1 MLYMLPLYC
10 RIDLAVEH
18 CCWHS
23 NARATTQRIAAPPSS
38 LFVAACFWTGWEVNM
53 AGVLF
58 VYEGVVARR
67 CHRHRTRPCVFVCC
81 AFYCCC
87 CCCCC
92 AGVYCVASV
101 DVQSLVQFLSRFRI
115 VTASFTAVGIP
126 RWPEPT
132 SPFSHFPP
140 APTSSG
146 RGIFVVVLRQA
157 GQID

>member
-1 MLYMLPLYC
+1 
-10 RIDLAVEH
+10 
-18 CCWHS
+18 
-23 NARATTQRIAAPPSS
+23 
-38 LFVAACFWTGWEVNM
+38 M
-53 AGVLF
+53 AGVFF

-81 AFYCCC
+81 AFYCC

-126 RWPEPT
+126 RWPEPK
-132 SPFSHFPP
+132 SPSSHFPP

-146 RGIFVVVLRQA
+146 RVIFVVFYARLVRSTRLMKSNKMHENVAKNGWELTKVARIGRSRWLY
-157 GQID
+157 GQKPVSYTHLTLPTKA

>member
-1 MLYMLPLYC
+1 
-10 RIDLAVEH
+10 
-18 CCWHS
+18 
-23 NARATTQRIAAPPSS
+23 
-38 LFVAACFWTGWEVNM
+38 M

-81 AFYCCC
+81 AFYCCCC

-126 RWPEPT
+126 RWPEPK
-132 SPFSHFPP
+132 SPSSHFPP

-157 GQID
+157 GQIDWTDEEQQNARKCGQKRVGADQSSENREVPVVVRPNTGGRWCWSIT

>member
-1 MLYMLPLYC
+1 
-10 RIDLAVEH
+10 
-18 CCWHS
+18 
-23 NARATTQRIAAPPSS
+23 
-38 LFVAACFWTGWEVNM
+38 M
-53 AGVLF
+53 AGVLS

-81 AFYCCC
+81 AFYCCCC

-126 RWPEPT
+126 TTTLAKKRPGAPVFGHIVLHFVALHQSSRSDQPGVEQLRKYPAQMTWVPAENGRKVMWACLLYT
-132 SPFSHFPP
+132 SPSPRDGLLSRMP
-140 APTSSG
+140 SS
-146 RGIFVVVLRQA
+146 A
-157 GQID
+157 

>member
-1 MLYMLPLYC
+1 
-10 RIDLAVEH
+10 
-18 CCWHS
+18 
-23 NARATTQRIAAPPSS
+23 
-38 LFVAACFWTGWEVNM
+38 M

-67 CHRHRTRPCVFVCC
+67 CHRHRTRSCVFVCC

-92 AGVYCVASV
+92 CCCLCTRVFVV
-101 DVQSLVQFLSRFRI
+101 WLVWMCKVWFSSCPGS
-115 VTASFTAVGIP
+115 ASFTAVGIP
-126 RWPEPT
+126 RWSEPT

-157 GQID
+157 GQIDWTDEEQQNARKCGQKRVGADQSSENREVAVVVRPETGGRWCWPIT